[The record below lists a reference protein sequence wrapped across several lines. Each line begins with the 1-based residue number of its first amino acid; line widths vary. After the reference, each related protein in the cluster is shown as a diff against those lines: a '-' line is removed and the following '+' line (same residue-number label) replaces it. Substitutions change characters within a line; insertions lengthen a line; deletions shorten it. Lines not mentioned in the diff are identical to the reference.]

1 MIGFLRS
8 KYDTEDKST
17 RIVIPLEYRIG
28 FVSLNDAKECI
39 EDIKTFLNVKL
50 DRPGSP
56 ASDGVIKLYLSHGQE
71 IIDYVRTYIDGYNAY
86 TAHDDAA
93 DIAKE
98 KTDDKWQYKFDK
110 LAKEKERAANKA
122 QRPITIDADKQAEFE
137 KRQADAIARRDAMLA
152 RRNK

>member
-50 DRPGSP
+50 DEDLTLSVEGCPLRKHIYKVFGSYKTTPYKIIYDMVQEACLSKEIDMPG
-56 ASDGVIKLYLSHGQE
+56 
-71 IIDYVRTYIDGYNAY
+71 
-86 TAHDDAA
+86 
-93 DIAKE
+93 
-98 KTDDKWQYKFDK
+98 W
-110 LAKEKERAANKA
+110 
-122 QRPITIDADKQAEFE
+122 FE
-137 KRQADAIARRDAMLA
+137 HKYSS
-152 RRNK
+152 